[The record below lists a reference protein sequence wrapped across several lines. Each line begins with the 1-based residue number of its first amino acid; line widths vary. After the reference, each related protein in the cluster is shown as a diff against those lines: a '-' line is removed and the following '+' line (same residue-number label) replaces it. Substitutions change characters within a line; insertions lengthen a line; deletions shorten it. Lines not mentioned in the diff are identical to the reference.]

1 MSVLLRAVSCVVL
14 WFIHFSSFIFYM
26 QLQLCNKQLSCQ
38 PWHGHWSVAQVQVNH
53 LYCASVLWRT
63 HLQCIH
69 VHRHCVRKTCC
80 CKNSQSRVCP
90 LVAVIVGYVSCE
102 DGEADSFSAAVLKF
116 VTITAGTRGW
126 TLSMST
132 SDAHCRCCRRM
143 LLCLC
148 VSVILSFAAFDNIP
162 LSFTFWPIV
171 HSLCCKL

>member
-1 MSVLLRAVSCVVL
+1 MISMSVLLRAVSCVVF

-26 QLQLCNKQLSCQ
+26 QLQLCNKQLCCQ

-69 VHRHCVRKTCC
+69 VRGHCVRKTCC

-102 DGEADSFSAAVLKF
+102 DGEADSFFRSRLQVCHHHSRHQRLNF
-116 VTITAGTRGW
+116 V
-126 TLSMST
+126 
-132 SDAHCRCCRRM
+132 D
-143 LLCLC
+143 
-148 VSVILSFAAFDNIP
+148 VDQ
-162 LSFTFWPIV
+162 
-171 HSLCCKL
+171 